1 MYCIV
6 YKRRK
11 KKINPWQYLMCLCVI
26 NCSAIIW
33 TRWWWWRE
41 VGDFVSPNVLGLY
54 HPVTNCSILW
64 YRTISSVFP
73 SRSVNLFSYQAL
85 RQVQTWGRHLPLF
98 FSFSPAQQL
107 LSMRGQWF
115 SHTSFLLPVFSL
127 QGLQRKAQWGEVSSP
142 PVWCEWEKCLIP
154 LIKGGILIITLHS
167 SRHRHTSVYVHMHEH
182 THAHAHPLHLSHPPS
197 MKKVFLLLLLLPLPR
212 L

>member
-1 MYCIV
+1 MKEKWQGKSKIFVKWFKQRSKSKEYIYIFFPTDMMYCIV

-11 KKINPWQYLMCLCVI
+11 KKINPRQYLMCFCI
-26 NCSAIIW
+26 KNCSAIIW
-33 TRWWWWRE
+33 ARWWWWRE
-41 VGDFVSPNVLGLY
+41 VWDFVSPNALGLY

-107 LSMRGQWF
+107 LSMRSQWF
-115 SHTSFLLPVFSL
+115 SRTTFLLPVFSL
-127 QGLQRKAQWGEVSSP
+127 RGLRRKAQWGEVSSP
-142 PVWCEWEKCLIP
+142 PYDANERNV
-154 LIKGGILIITLHS
+154 
-167 SRHRHTSVYVHMHEH
+167 
-182 THAHAHPLHLSHPPS
+182 
-197 MKKVFLLLLLLPLPR
+197 
-212 L
+212 